1 MSVDIKDNTVRIKA
15 YTENNISLGL
25 RLMLEDTHRLANQV
39 TPYREGALRTMVTK
53 RMENPL
59 AGVISWYAP
68 YAWYQERGYTTGPVV
83 NYTTPGTHAW
93 FAKESVE
100 KVVDNARNYFTQ
112 SGAIK

>member
-1 MSVDIKDNTVRIKA
+1 MSVEIKDNTVRIKA
-15 YTENNISLGL
+15 YMENNISLGL

-39 TPYREGALRTMVTK
+39 TPYQYGTLRTMVRK
-53 RMENPL
+53 QMETPTS
-59 AGVISWYAP
+59 GVISWYAP
-68 YAWYQERGYTTGPVV
+68 YAWYQERGFTTGPVV

-100 KVVDNARNYFTQ
+100 KVVDNARNYFMQ